1 MLTDVIL
8 VGIVEGVD
16 DCWFCGP
23 FVLVD
28 RQPQF
33 QQVVVSVVAKHVH
46 DVQQELVFRHI
57 QLLTN
62 TVKLARS
69 AQY

>member
-1 MLTDVIL
+1 
-8 VGIVEGVD
+8 
-16 DCWFCGP
+16 
-23 FVLVD
+23 
-28 RQPQF
+28 
-33 QQVVVSVVAKHVH
+33 VVSVVAKHVH